1 MKYYTGNV
9 TNTPSTIA
17 VLPGPYY
24 WWEAGAMWG
33 AMLDYY
39 HYTNDSTYNNNTY
52 EALLSQVGPNYD
64 YMVPAQQKDEGNDDQ
79 GFWGF
84 ATMSAAER
92 GFAPP
97 PSGTPSWLQLTIN
110 LWNTQAARWDHTS
123 CGGGLKW
130 QIFTFNNGYDYK
142 NSVSNGAFFQLSAR
156 LARFTGNSTYLDWA
170 AKTWD
175 WTSAIGLIDGNYNVY
190 DGTDDL
196 KNCSQIDGMQWSY
209 SLGIYMYGAAVL
221 YNYTNGSALW
231 AERTQGLLN
240 ATSTFFSPYDN
251 ATNIMYEVA
260 CEEISTCNYDQWSFK
275 AYLSRFM
282 WATTQMAPFTYP
294 TVSTLLTT
302 SARAAAQ
309 ACSGGASGTT
319 CGAKWY
325 VSGWDGGAG
334 VGQQLSALEVMQGL
348 LINNTQAPFTDG
360 DVHFA
365 VASTVAA
372 SIVAATPTPSPTS
385 GSSCK
390 RRRHSRRAAAAAG
403 AIALGA
409 SLHSN
414 GRM

>member
-1 MKYYTGNV
+1 MKYYTGNI

-52 EALLSQVGPNYD
+52 QALISQVGPNYD

-92 GFAPP
+92 GFTAP
-97 PSGTPSWLQLTIN
+97 PSGIPSWLQLTIN
-110 LWNTQAARWDHTS
+110 LWNTQAARWDLTS

-142 NSVSNGAFFQLSAR
+142 NSVSSGAFFQLSAR

-175 WTSAIGLIDGNYNVY
+175 WSSEIGLIDSNYNVY

-196 KNCSQIDGMQWSY
+196 KNCSQVNGIQWTY

-251 ATNIMYEVA
+251 ATDIMYEVA
-260 CEEISTCNYDQWSFK
+260 CEQISTCNYDQWSFK

-282 WATTQMAPFTYP
+282 WVTTQMAPFTSP

-334 VGQQLSALEVMQGL
+334 VGQQLSALETMQGL
-348 LINNTQAPFTDG
+348 LINGTQAPFTNG

-365 VASTVAA
+365 PLSTVAA
-372 SIVAATPTPSPTS
+372 APTSSSTPGASPTS
-385 GSSCK
+385 GASCK

-403 AIALGA
+403 AVALGA
-409 SLHSN
+409 SL
-414 GRM
+414 R